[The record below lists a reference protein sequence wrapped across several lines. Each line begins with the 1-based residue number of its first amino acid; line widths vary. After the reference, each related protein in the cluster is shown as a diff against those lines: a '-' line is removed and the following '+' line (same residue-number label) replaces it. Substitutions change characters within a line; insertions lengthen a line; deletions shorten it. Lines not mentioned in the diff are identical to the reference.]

1 MAVPVVILAAVD
13 SSRAGETGMDEGGV
27 ADATDQAILVPGSVR
42 HSHDVAIRNGQS
54 ASFAHL
60 RQPQTSVNIRNHIR
74 IGIRSNRPIRITH
87 QDHPSGS
94 PIRKKRRKEI
104 ETSTRPSSNL
114 TAVGAAA
121 DADPP
126 EAGPSEAAEST

>member
-94 PIRKKRRKEI
+94 PIRI
-104 ETSTRPSSNL
+104 THQDRPSEKKEGKKL
-114 TAVGAAA
+114 K
-121 DADPP
+121 PRR
-126 EAGPSEAAEST
+126 GPVRI